1 MRILLVVVA
10 FLVGMLWGKS
20 SSAVE
25 YNLISEKDTP
35 EIYCLAQN
43 ILFEASTEPV
53 AGKIAVGL
61 VVLNRVKDTRY
72 PNTICEV
79 VKQGPIY
86 ESWKTRNN
94 PDLKPD
100 ERVYFPVK
108 HRCQF
113 SWYCDGK
120 KDIIWATYMNGD
132 VIQENMTA
140 WRDSIHVALFMMSG
154 NMKNDITHGAVFY
167 YNPHIA
173 NPAWGAIY
181 NETVIIGNH
190 RFMKD

>member
-1 MRILLVVVA
+1 MMRILLVVVA

-43 ILFEASTEPV
+43 IQFEASTEPL

-61 VVLNRVKDTRY
+61 VVLNSVNDTRY

-120 KDIIWATYMNGD
+120 IDKIRPT
-132 VIQENMTA
+132 EN
-140 WRDSIHVALFMMSG
+140 WYKSQIVALQLMDGKFNG
-154 NMKNDITHGAVFY
+154 VIEGATHYHTTWVYPKWRHTLTYIAQVGDHLFY
-167 YNPHIA
+167 R
-173 NPAWGAIY
+173 W
-181 NETVIIGNH
+181 E
-190 RFMKD
+190 K

>member
-1 MRILLVVVA
+1 MMRILLVVVA

-120 KDIIWATYMNGD
+120 PD
-132 VIQENMTA
+132 VPEDSKTWEECLKLANMIM
-140 WRDSIHVALFMMSG
+140 DEGIYDF
-154 NMKNDITHGAVFY
+154 THGSTHYHNDKVDPYWNEHLKKTLVIDNHIFY
-167 YNPHIA
+167 
-173 NPAWGAIY
+173 
-181 NETVIIGNH
+181 
-190 RFMKD
+190 K